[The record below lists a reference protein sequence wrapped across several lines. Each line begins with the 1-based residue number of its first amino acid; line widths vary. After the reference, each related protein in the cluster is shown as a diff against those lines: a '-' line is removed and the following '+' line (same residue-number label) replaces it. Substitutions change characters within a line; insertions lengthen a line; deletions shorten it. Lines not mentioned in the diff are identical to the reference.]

1 MTIIEH
7 IKYWASLIRRGNPE
21 DIISES
27 VMDYINEDSDEDF
40 VIGTFVVNDKIISE
54 LEIGKLGGH
63 HTYTVAVRKN
73 EGMQPH
79 FHVYDADGEH
89 RKENTADKKGTHTC
103 VKLRTNEYFKHGAYQ
118 DSLDRRTRKALD
130 KFLRETR
137 NARRHS
143 IGVGQTNFVCAINVW
158 NDQNHTYGKPNWVD
172 PDNTVQPDYTTIYG

>member
-1 MTIIEH
+1 MTIKELIE
-7 IKYWASLIRRGNPE
+7 YWANLICE
-21 DIISES
+21 SDQEACVSES
-27 VMDYINEDSDEDF
+27 ELNFIHEDSDEDF
-40 VIGTFVVNDKIISE
+40 VIGTFVVNDKLISE
-54 LEIGKLGGH
+54 HEIGKFGGH

-73 EGMQPH
+73 EGMLPH

-89 RKENTADKKGTHTC
+89 RKENSSDKKGTHTC

-118 DSLDRRTRKALD
+118 DNLNRRTRKALD

-137 NARRHS
+137 SAKRHS

-172 PDNTVQPDYTTIYG
+172 PDNTVQPDYTTIHG